1 MTEAEMQRQEAVVEA
16 VLFTMGKSVETGRL
30 ENAWQLG
37 TKREFYDALIR
48 VAKEPRRQVLSQVVL
63 ETLAI
68 IAYRQPVTKMEIS
81 KIRGVSSDHAVNKLV
96 EYGLIYEAGR
106 LDAPGRPALFATTE
120 EFLRRFGVDSKQDLP
135 SVTPD
140 QEAEIQEEV
149 KRELNYRFGTEEGKL
164 GEMEIAIKYFSEAIE
179 RLRYI
184 DGKSDWVDL
193 RAAADVSLKKGEFA
207 LIPLGIAMQLPAGY
221 EAHVVPRSSTFKNFG
236 ILQVNSMG
244 VIDES
249 YGGDDDQWYFP
260 ALAVRDTEIHVND
273 RICQFRIMEHQPVL
287 SFREV
292 EKLTGENRGGFG
304 STGIQ

>member
-16 VLFTMGKSVETGRL
+16 VLFTMGKSVETSLLAAALECTAAEAEAAAERLAARYAEANRGGQLLRL

-68 IAYRQPVTKMEIS
+68 IAYRQPVTKMEIA
-81 KIRGVSSDHAVNKLV
+81 KIRGVSSDHAVNKLI

-135 SVTPD
+135 AVTPD

-164 GEMEIAIKYFSEAIE
+164 GE
-179 RLRYI
+179 
-184 DGKSDWVDL
+184 DGED
-193 RAAADVSLKKGEFA
+193 
-207 LIPLGIAMQLPAGY
+207 
-221 EAHVVPRSSTFKNFG
+221 
-236 ILQVNSMG
+236 
-244 VIDES
+244 
-249 YGGDDDQWYFP
+249 GD
-260 ALAVRDTEIHVND
+260 
-273 RICQFRIMEHQPVL
+273 
-287 SFREV
+287 
-292 EKLTGENRGGFG
+292 
-304 STGIQ
+304 